1 MNNKPN
7 TTFSG
12 SELNQ
17 LSAYKIVQLLRQG
30 DISPTELVATSIK
43 RIEQVEP
50 TVNTTPTT
58 CFERAIEDA
67 KKWDQQPKQNYTR
80 GHLSGL
86 PTGIKDLS
94 AVQGVR
100 SAWGNMGLKDNTP
113 EHSDYFVERLE
124 TRGAI
129 VMGKPIPQKWALMAT
144 PLTKS
149 LGARVTL
156 GTPIKTLMG
165 LPVVLP

>member
-58 CFERAIEDA
+58 
-67 KKWDQQPKQNYTR
+67 
-80 GHLSGL
+80 
-86 PTGIKDLS
+86 
-94 AVQGVR
+94 
-100 SAWGNMGLKDNTP
+100 
-113 EHSDYFVERLE
+113 
-124 TRGAI
+124 
-129 VMGKPIPQKWALMAT
+129 
-144 PLTKS
+144 
-149 LGARVTL
+149 
-156 GTPIKTLMG
+156 
-165 LPVVLP
+165 